1 MHSPYLHRRLRRST
15 VGLDVPQ
22 ISSPLSALQDPAT
35 NPAFVVAD
43 PSLKDPAFGDLQSRW
58 SEIMTRVTRDFG
70 DTMQKEAVPAVSAEV
85 MFNSSRFPN
94 YKIGAN
100 NQIVDATDDPKVLS
114 MKEVVARETAQLL
127 EQQKRLSVRDLASK
141 FEKGLAAAAKLS
153 EEARLREAA
162 SLEKHVLLKKL
173 RDALESLKGRV
184 AGRNKDDVEEAIC
197 MVEALAVQL
206 TQREGELIQ
215 EKAEVKKLA
224 NFLKQASEDAKK
236 LVDEERAF
244 ARAEIENAR
253 AAVQRVEEAL
263 QEHERTSRASGK
275 QDVEELMKEVQEAR
289 RIIMLH
295 QPSKVMDMELELRAL
310 RTQLL
315 EKSKHSLRLQKELAK
330 SKRVV
335 ENGSQSFEL
344 DGHEALGSYLRIQP
358 CSNNAPEL
366 SKCSIQW
373 YRVSPEAFGDLQSR
387 WSEIMTRVTR
397 DFGDTMQKEAV
408 PAVSADV
415 MFNSS
420 RFPNYKIGANN
431 QIVDATD
438 DPKVLSMKEV
448 VARETAQLLEQQ
460 KRLSVRD
467 LASKFEKGLA
477 AAAKLSEEARLRE
490 AASLEKHVLLKK
502 LRDALESLKGRV
514 AGRNKDDVEEA
525 ICMVEALAVQ
535 LTQREGEL
543 IQEKAEVKKL
553 ANFLKQASED
563 AKKLVDEERAFARA
577 EIENARAAVQ
587 RVEEALQEHER
598 TSRASGKQDV
608 EELMKEV
615 QEARRIIML
624 HQPSKVMDMEL
635 ELRAL
640 RTQLLEKS
648 KHSLRL
654 QKELAKSKRVVENGS
669 QSFELD
675 GHEALGSYLRIQP
688 CSNLLLAKSKRVV
701 ENGSQSFELDGHEAL
716 GSYLRIQPCSDNA
729 PELSKCSIQWY
740 RVSSEG
746 GKKEL
751 ISGATKSV
759 YAPEPFD
766 VGRILQADIVWEGQ
780 QITLTTAGPIDPAAG
795 LGSHVEALVRRH
807 DIEFNVVVTQMNGVN
822 HPSESIHVLHV
833 GRMRIKLCK
842 GKTTIAKEYYSTS
855 MQLCGVRGG
864 GNAAAQALFWQAK
877 KGLSFVVAF
886 ESERERNAA
895 IMLARRF
902 AFDCNIMLAGPDDRA
917 PLGT

>member
-1 MHSPYLHRRLRRST
+1 
-15 VGLDVPQ
+15 
-22 ISSPLSALQDPAT
+22 
-35 NPAFVVAD
+35 
-43 PSLKDPAFGDLQSRW
+43 
-58 SEIMTRVTRDFG
+58 MTRVTRDFG
-70 DTMQKEAVPAVSAEV
+70 DTMQKEAVPAVSADV

-197 MVEALAVQL
+197 ML

-358 CSNNAPEL
+358 CS
-366 SKCSIQW
+366 
-373 YRVSPEAFGDLQSR
+373 
-387 WSEIMTRVTR
+387 
-397 DFGDTMQKEAV
+397 
-408 PAVSADV
+408 
-415 MFNSS
+415 
-420 RFPNYKIGANN
+420 
-431 QIVDATD
+431 
-438 DPKVLSMKEV
+438 
-448 VARETAQLLEQQ
+448 
-460 KRLSVRD
+460 
-467 LASKFEKGLA
+467 
-477 AAAKLSEEARLRE
+477 
-490 AASLEKHVLLKK
+490 
-502 LRDALESLKGRV
+502 
-514 AGRNKDDVEEA
+514 
-525 ICMVEALAVQ
+525 
-535 LTQREGEL
+535 
-543 IQEKAEVKKL
+543 
-553 ANFLKQASED
+553 
-563 AKKLVDEERAFARA
+563 
-577 EIENARAAVQ
+577 
-587 RVEEALQEHER
+587 
-598 TSRASGKQDV
+598 
-608 EELMKEV
+608 
-615 QEARRIIML
+615 
-624 HQPSKVMDMEL
+624 
-635 ELRAL
+635 
-640 RTQLLEKS
+640 
-648 KHSLRL
+648 
-654 QKELAKSKRVVENGS
+654 
-669 QSFELD
+669 
-675 GHEALGSYLRIQP
+675 
-688 CSNLLLAKSKRVV
+688 
-701 ENGSQSFELDGHEAL
+701 
-716 GSYLRIQPCSDNA
+716 DNA

-780 QITLTTAGPIDPAAG
+780 QITLTTAGPIDPEPFIEG
-795 LGSHVEALVRRH
+795 GSVLHLELSGSELQCTRL
-807 DIEFNVVVTQMNGVN
+807 VVVTQMNGVN

>member
-1 MHSPYLHRRLRRST
+1 
-15 VGLDVPQ
+15 
-22 ISSPLSALQDPAT
+22 
-35 NPAFVVAD
+35 
-43 PSLKDPAFGDLQSRW
+43 
-58 SEIMTRVTRDFG
+58 MTRVTRDFG
-70 DTMQKEAVPAVSAEV
+70 DTMQKEAVPAVSADV
-85 MFNSSRFPN
+85 IFNSSRFPN

-100 NQIVDATDDPKVLS
+100 NQIVEVKDDPKVLS

-141 FEKGLAAAAKLS
+141 FERGLAAAAKLS

-184 AGRNKDDVEEAIC
+184 AGRNKDDVEEAIS

-224 NFLKQASEDAKK
+224 NFLKQASEDAKR

-263 QEHERTSRASGK
+263 QEEDRMSRGSGK
-275 QDVEELMKEVQEAR
+275 QDLEELMKEVQEAR

-310 RTQLL
+310 RAQLM

-330 SKRVV
+330 SKRVT
-335 ENGSQSFEL
+335 ENNSQLFEL

-358 CSNNAPEL
+358 S
-366 SKCSIQW
+366 
-373 YRVSPEAFGDLQSR
+373 
-387 WSEIMTRVTR
+387 
-397 DFGDTMQKEAV
+397 
-408 PAVSADV
+408 
-415 MFNSS
+415 
-420 RFPNYKIGANN
+420 
-431 QIVDATD
+431 
-438 DPKVLSMKEV
+438 
-448 VARETAQLLEQQ
+448 
-460 KRLSVRD
+460 
-467 LASKFEKGLA
+467 
-477 AAAKLSEEARLRE
+477 
-490 AASLEKHVLLKK
+490 
-502 LRDALESLKGRV
+502 
-514 AGRNKDDVEEA
+514 
-525 ICMVEALAVQ
+525 
-535 LTQREGEL
+535 
-543 IQEKAEVKKL
+543 
-553 ANFLKQASED
+553 
-563 AKKLVDEERAFARA
+563 
-577 EIENARAAVQ
+577 
-587 RVEEALQEHER
+587 
-598 TSRASGKQDV
+598 
-608 EELMKEV
+608 
-615 QEARRIIML
+615 
-624 HQPSKVMDMEL
+624 
-635 ELRAL
+635 
-640 RTQLLEKS
+640 
-648 KHSLRL
+648 
-654 QKELAKSKRVVENGS
+654 
-669 QSFELD
+669 
-675 GHEALGSYLRIQP
+675 
-688 CSNLLLAKSKRVV
+688 
-701 ENGSQSFELDGHEAL
+701 
-716 GSYLRIQPCSDNA
+716 SDNA
-729 PELSKCSIQWY
+729 PELSKCLIQWY

-766 VGRILQADIVWEGQ
+766 VGRILQADIVSEGQ

-795 LGSHVEALVRRH
+795 LGSYVEALVRKH
-807 DIEFNVVVTQMNGVN
+807 DVEFKVVITQMNGVN
-822 HPSESIHVLHV
+822 YASESIHVLHV
-833 GRMRIKLCK
+833 GKMRIKLCK
-842 GKTTIAKEYYSTS
+842 GKTTLAKEYYSTL

-877 KGLSFVVAF
+877 KGHSFVIAF